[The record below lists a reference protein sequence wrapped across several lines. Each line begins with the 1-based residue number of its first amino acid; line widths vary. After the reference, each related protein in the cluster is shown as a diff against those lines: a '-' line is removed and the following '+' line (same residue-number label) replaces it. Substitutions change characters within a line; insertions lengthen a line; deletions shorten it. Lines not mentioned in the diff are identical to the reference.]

1 MWKWPIFSASCWRHF
16 SRHKQLQWL
25 PPALCNALGHSLPFF
40 TFKSLISELQSVS
53 HRSLAASGVFA
64 ESSEREFLTLFSTKA
79 AVPGSQQMSGYWA
92 DWSCLIIR
100 AWHPLKHEL
109 SNDDEFSS
117 LLWFCE
123 CRSYSIRTVKHT
135 AIVFRHIVAEGPQPH
150 ALLNAYLWAQY
161 PKNLFMSP
169 RFCQLFIQAAQP
181 NTSVLLPEPIFLPGR
196 SLQFFHSSTVLKQSW
211 ENPSLKTQ
219 VCFFFFNLCVSLN
232 AGVRACI
239 LYVQCV
245 NKISFRTAK
254 L

>member
-1 MWKWPIFSASCWRHF
+1 
-16 SRHKQLQWL
+16 
-25 PPALCNALGHSLPFF
+25 
-40 TFKSLISELQSVS
+40 
-53 HRSLAASGVFA
+53 
-64 ESSEREFLTLFSTKA
+64 
-79 AVPGSQQMSGYWA
+79 
-92 DWSCLIIR
+92 
-100 AWHPLKHEL
+100 
-109 SNDDEFSS
+109 
-117 LLWFCE
+117 
-123 CRSYSIRTVKHT
+123 
-135 AIVFRHIVAEGPQPH
+135 
-150 ALLNAYLWAQY
+150 
-161 PKNLFMSP
+161 MSP

>member
-1 MWKWPIFSASCWRHF
+1 MAS
-16 SRHKQLQWL
+16 SSSLQCTW
-25 PPALCNALGHSLPFF
+25 
-40 TFKSLISELQSVS
+40 
-53 HRSLAASGVFA
+53 
-64 ESSEREFLTLFSTKA
+64 TLFAFLYLQIFNIRAPKCIPQVTCSFSSLCRELRKGIFDSVLDKST
-79 AVPGSQQMSGYWA
+79 VPGSQQMSGYWA
-92 DWSCLIIR
+92 DWSCLLIR
-100 AWHPLKHEL
+100 IWHPLKHEL

-117 LLWFCE
+117 LLWFCK

-169 RFCQLFIQAAQP
+169 RFCQLSIQAAQP
-181 NTSVLLPEPIFLPGR
+181 NTSVLLPEPIFLPVR

-219 VCFFFFNLCVSLN
+219 VCFFFFFFILCVSLN
-232 AGVRACI
+232 AGVRAFI

-245 NKISFRTAK
+245 NKISIRTAK